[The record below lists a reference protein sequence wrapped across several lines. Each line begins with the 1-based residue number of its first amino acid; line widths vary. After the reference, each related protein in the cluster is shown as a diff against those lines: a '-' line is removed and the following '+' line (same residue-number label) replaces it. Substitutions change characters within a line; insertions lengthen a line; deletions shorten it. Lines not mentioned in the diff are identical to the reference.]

1 MAGILLRI
9 RIPSVDTA
17 RTVKVSGTDTIGEV
31 VKQITKRIPT
41 IDNSDEYGLL
51 LPAKNSEATS
61 SGTWLEEDK
70 KIDQY
75 GLGDK
80 VSILCLVTS
89 DLIFNFFEKYL
100 LSLRIR

>member
-1 MAGILLRI
+1 MAGISGILLRI
-9 RIPSVDTA
+9 RIPSVDTF
-17 RTVKVSGTDTIGEV
+17 RTVKVNGTDTVGEF

-51 LPAKNSEATS
+51 LPPKVGDSS

-75 GLGDK
+75 GLSDK
-80 VSILCLVTS
+80 V
-89 DLIFNFFEKYL
+89 DKNYNFNFD
-100 LSLRIR
+100 